1 MNLFATKLSTIQT
14 QLSWCGRTKRKWLKI
29 TAGWANVI
37 QPLLEFVSN
46 VTGHVPNITGN
57 ETHLSIFELW
67 WLVEPLTNFKPA
79 LSQIYLTILYYIS
92 TIHWFSIQQSGP
104 KMVFDNRWSFLSNSQ
119 KTSKTHFF
127 KNSLHSVRPIWR
139 YYNFGQL
146 RCKRFGCKK
155 HMFWW
160 FPNLKKELSQAKN
173 NPYLHNLPPITHN
186 LRWHSWYSSFSLQW
200 MVPVLSQ
207 FRPP

>member
-1 MNLFATKLSTIQT
+1 MLVTFEFQHVYPIYHPVRTTSLQSCLSFECRKIRLHFLGYFSISIHSLIATGTFENVEDFSFDSFRIKFQNNWTEWICLQRNTIQT
-14 QLSWCGRTKRKWLKI
+14 QLSWCGRTKREWLKI

-46 VTGHVPNITGN
+46 ITGHVPNITGN

-92 TIHWFSIQQSGP
+92 TIHWYSIQQSGP

-127 KNSLHSVRPIWR
+127 
-139 YYNFGQL
+139 
-146 RCKRFGCKK
+146 
-155 HMFWW
+155 
-160 FPNLKKELSQAKN
+160 
-173 NPYLHNLPPITHN
+173 
-186 LRWHSWYSSFSLQW
+186 
-200 MVPVLSQ
+200 
-207 FRPP
+207 

>member
-1 MNLFATKLSTIQT
+1 MLVAFEFQHVYPIYHPVRTTSLQSISCLSFECRKVLLHFLGYFSISNHSLIAIGIFENVEDFSFDSFRIKFQNNWTEWICLQRNCPRYK
-14 QLSWCGRTKRKWLKI
+14 LSWCGRTKREWLKI

-46 VTGHVPNITGN
+46 ITGHVPNITGN

-92 TIHWFSIQQSGP
+92 TIHWYSIQQSGP

-127 KNSLHSVRPIWR
+127 
-139 YYNFGQL
+139 
-146 RCKRFGCKK
+146 
-155 HMFWW
+155 
-160 FPNLKKELSQAKN
+160 
-173 NPYLHNLPPITHN
+173 
-186 LRWHSWYSSFSLQW
+186 
-200 MVPVLSQ
+200 
-207 FRPP
+207 